1 MTRKPET
8 RSVEEFIAEGWQP
21 VGKKTSGGGYTY
33 LLLMKDGQRKFIP
46 WKPEYEKYLLKKVK
60 KVESVSYANNNN
72 NNNNNI
78 DSVSNNENEKNPKE
92 EFVRKAEL
100 AALAT
105 DYRVWWERIT
115 QQRPLIEDIV
125 KRVSWLQTAL
135 FDIGFAA
142 FLTLCQYAKIPP
154 EQWNEKLMQ
163 YQNREAFVKDML
175 MFMAALLEASKKAS
189 IVAELEKKVKAL
201 DFECELCYDAF
212 ERLKEK
218 YRNDTEKLLKRMSLL
233 VASMC
238 DQDRERFMQAEIL
251 MQLGELGITP
261 KKEEA
266 KKEINT
272 GKTIEKV

>member
-1 MTRKPET
+1 MPRKPNEI
-8 RSVEEFIAEGWQP
+8 SPEELEELISQGWKP
-21 VGKKTSGGGYTY
+21 FRFTWRHGNVIREY
-33 LLLMKDGQRKFIP
+33 LGITKDGKRHYIP
-46 WKPEYEKYLLKKVK
+46 WKPEFEKYLQKKDK
-60 KVESVSYANNNN
+60 KVESS
-72 NNNNNI
+72 
-78 DSVSNNENEKNPKE
+78 SVNSGNSNEENPKE

-175 MFMAALLEASKKAS
+175 MFLAALLEASKKAS
-189 IVAELEKKVKAL
+189 IIAELEKKVKAL
-201 DFECELCYDAF
+201 DFECELCYEAF

-251 MQLGELGITP
+251 MQLGELGISP
-261 KKEEA
+261 KKEE

>member
-8 RSVEEFIAEGWQP
+8 RSAEEFIAEGWQP
-21 VGKKTSGGGYTY
+21 IGKRVAGGGYAY

-46 WKPEYEKYLLKKVK
+46 WKPEYEKYLPKKVK
-60 KVESVSYANNNN
+60 KVESISYADNNNN
-72 NNNNNI
+72 N
-78 DSVSNNENEKNPKE
+78 DSVSNNENEENPKE

-115 QQRPLIEDIV
+115 QQRPLIEGVV
-125 KRVSWLQTAL
+125 KRVSWLQEAL
-135 FDIGFAA
+135 FDLGFAS
-142 FLTLCQYAKIPP
+142 FLTFSQFAKIPP
-154 EQWNEKLMQ
+154 EQWGDKLIQ

-189 IVAELEKKVKAL
+189 VITELEKKVKAL
-201 DFECELCYDAF
+201 DFECELCYEAF

-251 MQLGELGITP
+251 MQLGELGISP
-261 KKEEA
+261 KKEEV
-266 KKEINT
+266 KKEINM
-272 GKTIEKV
+272 GKANE